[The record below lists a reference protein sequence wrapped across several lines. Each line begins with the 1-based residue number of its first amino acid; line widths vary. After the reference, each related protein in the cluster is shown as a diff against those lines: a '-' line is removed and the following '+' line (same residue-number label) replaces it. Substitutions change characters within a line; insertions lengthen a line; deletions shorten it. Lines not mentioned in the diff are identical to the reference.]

1 MHLFKV
7 IFAVFFI
14 ASARSDEYLIEY
26 LVFKNLQFTT
36 DEVFTLKELSISPSS
51 VISLKK
57 DTNEIVIRNLDESF
71 NSKNES
77 LDSIGEIIYEEKEE
91 ETLTQEP
98 LANPNPQLWFNE
110 NKSLTKLE
118 TFKRRIERRSG
129 YELIDSG
136 SWVQGV
142 FDSNSSKFVNV
153 ISNELNLYI
162 KTYKERYL
170 HLDVL
175 GMLDSQTIE
184 LSENANGIKEIKRKG
199 YTALLNETDVKDVN
213 ISFDIDTLFEGD
225 IKTIEQYP
233 LDEIISKSSATLI
246 IDEDRRV
253 FNEQVHY
260 FDHPQF
266 CLLYTSPSPR
276 DRIASR
282 MPSSA

>member
-1 MHLFKV
+1 MHLFKI

-26 LVFKNLQFTT
+26 VVFKNLQFTT

-77 LDSIGEIIYEEKEE
+77 LDSLGEIIYEEKEE
-91 ETLTQEP
+91 ETLTKEP
-98 LANPNPQLWFNE
+98 LPIPNPQLWFNE

-118 TFKRRIERRSG
+118 TFKRRIERRSD

-184 LSENANGIKEIKRKG
+184 LSENANGIKEIKRKA

-213 ISFDIDTLFEGD
+213 ISIDIDTLFEGD

-266 CLLYTSPSPR
+266 GIMIYLKKLSGF
-276 DRIASR
+276 
-282 MPSSA
+282 

>member
-1 MHLFKV
+1 MHLFKI

-14 ASARSDEYLIEY
+14 TSARSDEYLIEY
-26 LVFKNLQFTT
+26 VVFKNLQFTT

-77 LDSIGEIIYEEKEE
+77 LDSIGEIIYEEKEG
-91 ETLTQEP
+91 ETLSQEP
-98 LANPNPQLWFNE
+98 SANPNPQLWFNE

-118 TFKRRIERRSG
+118 TFKRRIERRSD

-142 FDSNSSKFVNV
+142 FDINSSKFVNV

-184 LSENANGIKEIKRKG
+184 LSENANGIKEIKRKA

-213 ISFDIDTLFEGD
+213 ISIDINTLFEGD

-266 CLLYTSPSPR
+266 GIMIYLKKLSGF
-276 DRIASR
+276 
-282 MPSSA
+282 

>member
-26 LVFKNLQFTT
+26 VVFKNLQFTT

-77 LDSIGEIIYEEKEE
+77 LDSIGEIIYEEKEG
-91 ETLTQEP
+91 ETLSQEP
-98 LANPNPQLWFNE
+98 SANPNPQLWFNE

-118 TFKRRIERRSG
+118 TFKRRIERRSD

-184 LSENANGIKEIKRKG
+184 LSENVNGIKEIKRKG
-199 YTALLNETDVKDVN
+199 YTALLNQTDVKDVN
-213 ISFDIDTLFEGD
+213 ISIDINTLFKGD

-266 CLLYTSPSPR
+266 GIMIYLKKISGF
-276 DRIASR
+276 
-282 MPSSA
+282 

>member
-26 LVFKNLQFTT
+26 VVFKNLQFTT

-98 LANPNPQLWFNE
+98 LPNPNPQLWFNE

-118 TFKRRIERRSG
+118 TFKRRIERRSD

-153 ISNELNLYI
+153 IANELNLYI

-184 LSENANGIKEIKRKG
+184 LSENVNGIKEIKRKG
-199 YTALLNETDVKDVN
+199 YTALLNQTDVKDVN
-213 ISFDIDTLFEGD
+213 ISIDINTLFEGD

-266 CLLYTSPSPR
+266 GIMIYLKKLSGF
-276 DRIASR
+276 
-282 MPSSA
+282 

>member
-7 IFAVFFI
+7 IFTVFFI
-14 ASARSDEYLIEY
+14 TTARSDEYLIEY
-26 LVFKNLQFTT
+26 VVFKNLQFTT
-36 DEVFTLKELSISPSS
+36 DEVFTLKELSINPSS

-57 DTNEIVIRNLDESF
+57 DSNEIVIRNLDESF

-77 LDSIGEIIYEEKEE
+77 LDSIGEIIYEEKEG

-98 LANPNPQLWFNE
+98 LPNPNPQLWFNE

-118 TFKRRIERRSG
+118 TFKRRIERRSD

-153 ISNELNLYI
+153 VANELNLYI

-170 HLDVL
+170 HLDVM

-184 LSENANGIKEIKRKG
+184 LSENVNGIKEIKRKA

-213 ISFDIDTLFEGD
+213 ISIDIDTLFQGD
-225 IKTIEQYP
+225 IKIIEQNP
-233 LDEIISKSSATLI
+233 LDEIISKSSATLV

-253 FNEQVHY
+253 LNDQVHY

-266 CLLYTSPSPR
+266 GIMIYLKKLSGF
-276 DRIASR
+276 
-282 MPSSA
+282 

>member
-26 LVFKNLQFTT
+26 VVFKNLQFTT
-36 DEVFTLKELSISPSS
+36 DEVFTPKELSISPSS

-77 LDSIGEIIYEEKEE
+77 LDSIGEIIYEEKEG
-91 ETLTQEP
+91 ETLSQEP
-98 LANPNPQLWFNE
+98 SANPNPQLWFNE

-118 TFKRRIERRSG
+118 TFKRRIERRSD

-184 LSENANGIKEIKRKG
+184 LSENVNGIKEIKRKG

-213 ISFDIDTLFEGD
+213 ISIDINTLFEGD

-266 CLLYTSPSPR
+266 GIMIYLKKLSGF
-276 DRIASR
+276 
-282 MPSSA
+282 

>member
-1 MHLFKV
+1 MNLFKF
-7 IFAVFFI
+7 IFIFFFI
-14 ASARSDEYLIEY
+14 TTARCDEFLIEY
-26 LVFKNLQFTT
+26 VVFKNLQFTT
-36 DEVFTLKELSISPSS
+36 DEVFTLKELSINPSS

-57 DTNEIVIRNLDESF
+57 DSNEIVIRNLDESF

-77 LDSIGEIIYEEKEE
+77 LDSIGEIIYKEKEG

-98 LANPNPQLWFNE
+98 VANPNPQLWFNE

-118 TFKRRIERRSG
+118 TFKRRIERRSD

-136 SWVQGV
+136 SWIQGV

-153 ISNELNLYI
+153 IANELNLYI

-170 HLDVL
+170 HLDVV

-184 LSENANGIKEIKRKG
+184 LSENANGIKEIKRKA

-213 ISFDIDTLFEGD
+213 ISIDIDTLFEGD
-225 IKTIEQYP
+225 IRTIEQYP

-266 CLLYTSPSPR
+266 GIMIYLKKLSGF
-276 DRIASR
+276 
-282 MPSSA
+282 

>member
-1 MHLFKV
+1 MHLFKI

-14 ASARSDEYLIEY
+14 TSARSDEYLIEY
-26 LVFKNLQFTT
+26 VVFKNLQFTT

-77 LDSIGEIIYEEKEE
+77 LDSIGEIIYEEKEG
-91 ETLTQEP
+91 ETLSQEP
-98 LANPNPQLWFNE
+98 SANPNPQLWFNE

-118 TFKRRIERRSG
+118 TFKRRIERRSD

-184 LSENANGIKEIKRKG
+184 LSENANGIKEIKRKA

-213 ISFDIDTLFEGD
+213 ISIDIDTLFEGD
-225 IKTIEQYP
+225 IRTIEQYP

-266 CLLYTSPSPR
+266 GIMIYLKKLSGF
-276 DRIASR
+276 
-282 MPSSA
+282 

>member
-14 ASARSDEYLIEY
+14 TSARSDEYLIEY
-26 LVFKNLQFTT
+26 VVFKNLQFTT

-57 DTNEIVIRNLDESF
+57 DANKIVIRNLDESF

-77 LDSIGEIIYEEKEE
+77 LDSIGEIIYEEKEG
-91 ETLTQEP
+91 ETLSQEP
-98 LANPNPQLWFNE
+98 SANPNPQLWFNE

-118 TFKRRIERRSG
+118 TFKRRIERRSD

-184 LSENANGIKEIKRKG
+184 LSENPNGIKEIKRKA

-213 ISFDIDTLFEGD
+213 ISIDIDTLFEGD

-266 CLLYTSPSPR
+266 GIMIYLKKLSGF
-276 DRIASR
+276 
-282 MPSSA
+282 

>member
-14 ASARSDEYLIEY
+14 TSVRSNEYLIEY
-26 LVFKNLQFTT
+26 VVFKNLQFST

-77 LDSIGEIIYEEKEE
+77 LDSIGEIIYEEKEG
-91 ETLTQEP
+91 ETLSQEP
-98 LANPNPQLWFNE
+98 SANPNPQLWFNE

-118 TFKRRIERRSG
+118 TFKRRIERRSD

-153 ISNELNLYI
+153 IANELNLYI

-184 LSENANGIKEIKRKG
+184 LSENANGIKEIKRKA

-213 ISFDIDTLFEGD
+213 ISIDIDTLFEGD

-266 CLLYTSPSPR
+266 GIMIYLKKLSGF
-276 DRIASR
+276 
-282 MPSSA
+282 

>member
-14 ASARSDEYLIEY
+14 ASARCDEYLIEY
-26 LVFKNLQFTT
+26 VVFKNLQFTT

-77 LDSIGEIIYEEKEE
+77 LDSIGEIIYEEKEG
-91 ETLTQEP
+91 ETLTKEP

-118 TFKRRIERRSG
+118 TFKRRIERRSD

-184 LSENANGIKEIKRKG
+184 LSENANGIKEIKRKA

-213 ISFDIDTLFEGD
+213 ISIDIDTLFEGD

-266 CLLYTSPSPR
+266 GIMIYLKKLSGF
-276 DRIASR
+276 
-282 MPSSA
+282 

>member
-1 MHLFKV
+1 MHLFKI

-14 ASARSDEYLIEY
+14 TSVRSDEYLIEY
-26 LVFKNLQFTT
+26 VVFKNLQFTT

-77 LDSIGEIIYEEKEE
+77 LDSIGEIIYEEKEG
-91 ETLTQEP
+91 ETLSQEP
-98 LANPNPQLWFNE
+98 SANPNPQLWFNE

-118 TFKRRIERRSG
+118 TFKRRIERRSD

-184 LSENANGIKEIKRKG
+184 LSENANGIKEIKRKA

-213 ISFDIDTLFEGD
+213 ISIDINTLFEGD

-266 CLLYTSPSPR
+266 GIMIYLKKISGF
-276 DRIASR
+276 
-282 MPSSA
+282 

>member
-14 ASARSDEYLIEY
+14 TSARSDEYLIEY
-26 LVFKNLQFTT
+26 VVFKNLQFTT

-77 LDSIGEIIYEEKEE
+77 LDSIGEIIYEEKEG

-98 LANPNPQLWFNE
+98 VANPNPQLWFNE

-118 TFKRRIERRSG
+118 TFKRRIERRSD
-129 YELIDSG
+129 YELIDAG
-136 SWVQGV
+136 SWIQGV

-153 ISNELNLYI
+153 IANELNLYI

-213 ISFDIDTLFEGD
+213 ISIDINTLFEGD

-266 CLLYTSPSPR
+266 GIMIYLKQISGF
-276 DRIASR
+276 
-282 MPSSA
+282 

>member
-26 LVFKNLQFTT
+26 VVFKNLQFTT

-77 LDSIGEIIYEEKEE
+77 LDSIGEIIYEEKEG
-91 ETLTQEP
+91 ETLSQEP
-98 LANPNPQLWFNE
+98 SANPNPQLWFNE

-118 TFKRRIERRSG
+118 TFKRRIERRSD

-184 LSENANGIKEIKRKG
+184 LSENANGIKEIKRKA

-213 ISFDIDTLFEGD
+213 ISIDIDTLFEGD

-266 CLLYTSPSPR
+266 GIMIYLKKLSGF
-276 DRIASR
+276 
-282 MPSSA
+282 

>member
-26 LVFKNLQFTT
+26 VVFKNLQFTT

-77 LDSIGEIIYEEKEE
+77 LDSIGEIIYEEKEG
-91 ETLTQEP
+91 ETLSQEP
-98 LANPNPQLWFNE
+98 SANPNPQLWFNE

-118 TFKRRIERRSG
+118 TFKRRIERRSD

-184 LSENANGIKEIKRKG
+184 LSENANGIKEIKRKA

-213 ISFDIDTLFEGD
+213 ISIDINTLFEGD

-266 CLLYTSPSPR
+266 GIMIYLKKLSGF
-276 DRIASR
+276 
-282 MPSSA
+282 

>member
-26 LVFKNLQFTT
+26 VVFKNLQFTT

-98 LANPNPQLWFNE
+98 LPNPNPQLWFNE

-118 TFKRRIERRSG
+118 TFKRRIERRSD

-199 YTALLNETDVKDVN
+199 YTALLNQTDVQDVN
-213 ISFDIDTLFEGD
+213 ISIDINTLFKGD

-253 FNEQVHY
+253 FNDQVHY

-266 CLLYTSPSPR
+266 GIMIYLKKLSGF
-276 DRIASR
+276 
-282 MPSSA
+282 

>member
-26 LVFKNLQFTT
+26 VVFKNLQFTT

-77 LDSIGEIIYEEKEE
+77 LDSIGEIIYEEKEGETSTE
-91 ETLTQEP
+91 EP
-98 LANPNPQLWFNE
+98 SANPNPQLWFNE

-118 TFKRRIERRSG
+118 TFKRRIERRSD

-184 LSENANGIKEIKRKG
+184 LSENVNGIKEIKRKG

-213 ISFDIDTLFEGD
+213 ISIDIDTLLEGD

-253 FNEQVHY
+253 FNDQVHY

-266 CLLYTSPSPR
+266 GIMIYLKKLSGF
-276 DRIASR
+276 
-282 MPSSA
+282 

>member
-7 IFAVFFI
+7 IFVVFFI
-14 ASARSDEYLIEY
+14 TSARSDEYLIEY
-26 LVFKNLQFTT
+26 VVFKNLQFTT

-91 ETLTQEP
+91 ETLSQEP
-98 LANPNPQLWFNE
+98 SANPNPQLWFNE

-118 TFKRRIERRSG
+118 TFKRRIERRSD

-175 GMLDSQTIE
+175 GMLDSQIIE

-199 YTALLNETDVKDVN
+199 YTALLNQTDVKDVN
-213 ISFDIDTLFEGD
+213 INIDINTLFEGD

-266 CLLYTSPSPR
+266 GIMIYLKKLSGF
-276 DRIASR
+276 
-282 MPSSA
+282 

>member
-14 ASARSDEYLIEY
+14 TSARSDEYLIEY
-26 LVFKNLQFTT
+26 VVFKNLQFTT

-77 LDSIGEIIYEEKEE
+77 LDSIGEIIYEEKEG
-91 ETLTQEP
+91 ETLSQEP
-98 LANPNPQLWFNE
+98 SANPNPQLWFNE

-118 TFKRRIERRSG
+118 TFKRRIERRSD

-142 FDSNSSKFVNV
+142 FDSSSSKFVNV

-184 LSENANGIKEIKRKG
+184 LSENVNGIKEIKRKG

-213 ISFDIDTLFEGD
+213 ISIDIDTLFEGD

-253 FNEQVHY
+253 FNDQVHY

-266 CLLYTSPSPR
+266 GIMIYLKKLSGF
-276 DRIASR
+276 
-282 MPSSA
+282 

>member
-7 IFAVFFI
+7 IFTVFFI
-14 ASARSDEYLIEY
+14 TTARSDEYLIEY
-26 LVFKNLQFTT
+26 VVFKNLQFTT
-36 DEVFTLKELSISPSS
+36 DEVFTLKELSINPSS

-57 DTNEIVIRNLDESF
+57 GSNEIVIRNLDESF

-77 LDSIGEIIYEEKEE
+77 LDSIGEIIYEEKEGE
-91 ETLTQEP
+91 ILTQEP
-98 LANPNPQLWFNE
+98 LPNPNPQLWFNE

-118 TFKRRIERRSG
+118 TFKRRIERRSD

-136 SWVQGV
+136 SWIQGV

-184 LSENANGIKEIKRKG
+184 LSENVNGIKEIKRKG

-213 ISFDIDTLFEGD
+213 ISIDINTLFEGD

-266 CLLYTSPSPR
+266 GIMIYLKKLSGF
-276 DRIASR
+276 
-282 MPSSA
+282 

>member
-14 ASARSDEYLIEY
+14 SFVRSDEYLIEY
-26 LVFKNLQFTT
+26 VVFKNLQFTT
-36 DEVFTLKELSISPSS
+36 DEVFTLKELSINPAS

-57 DTNEIVIRNLDESF
+57 ASNEIVIRNLDESF
-71 NSKNES
+71 NSKSES
-77 LDSIGEIIYEEKEE
+77 LDSLDEIIYEDKEDQ
-91 ETLTQEP
+91 TLNQEP
-98 LANPNPQLWFNE
+98 LTNPNPQLWFNE

-118 TFKRRIERRSG
+118 TFKRRIERRSD

-142 FDSNSSKFVNV
+142 FDSNTSKFVNV

-184 LSENANGIKEIKRKG
+184 LSENANGIKEIKRKA

-213 ISFDIDTLFEGD
+213 ISIDIDTLFEGD

-266 CLLYTSPSPR
+266 GIMIYLKKLSGF
-276 DRIASR
+276 
-282 MPSSA
+282 

>member
-14 ASARSDEYLIEY
+14 TSARSDEYLIEY
-26 LVFKNLQFTT
+26 VVFKNLQFTT

-57 DTNEIVIRNLDESF
+57 DANEIVIRNLDESF

-77 LDSIGEIIYEEKEE
+77 LDSIGEIIYEEKEG

-98 LANPNPQLWFNE
+98 SANPNPQLWFNE

-118 TFKRRIERRSG
+118 TFKRRIERRSD

-184 LSENANGIKEIKRKG
+184 LSENVNGIKEIKRKG

-213 ISFDIDTLFEGD
+213 ISIDINTLFEGD

-266 CLLYTSPSPR
+266 GIMIYLKKLSGF
-276 DRIASR
+276 
-282 MPSSA
+282 

>member
-7 IFAVFFI
+7 IFTVFFI
-14 ASARSDEYLIEY
+14 TTARSDEYLIEY
-26 LVFKNLQFTT
+26 VVFKNLQFTT
-36 DEVFTLKELSISPSS
+36 DEVFTLKELSINPSS

-57 DTNEIVIRNLDESF
+57 DSNEIVIRNLDESF

-77 LDSIGEIIYEEKEE
+77 LDSIGEIIYEEKEG

-98 LANPNPQLWFNE
+98 LPNPNPQLWFNE

-118 TFKRRIERRSG
+118 TFKRRIERRSD

-153 ISNELNLYI
+153 VANELNLYI

-170 HLDVL
+170 HLDVM

-184 LSENANGIKEIKRKG
+184 LSENANGIKEIKRKA
-199 YTALLNETDVKDVN
+199 YTALLNETDVKDIN
-213 ISFDIDTLFEGD
+213 INIDIDTLFEGD
-225 IKTIEQYP
+225 IETVEQYP

-266 CLLYTSPSPR
+266 GIMIYLKKLSGF
-276 DRIASR
+276 
-282 MPSSA
+282 

>member
-1 MHLFKV
+1 MRLFKV

-14 ASARSDEYLIEY
+14 TSVRSDEYLIEY
-26 LVFKNLQFTT
+26 VVFKNLQFTT
-36 DEVFTLKELSISPSS
+36 DEVFTLKELSISPTS

-77 LDSIGEIIYEEKEE
+77 LDSIGEIIYEEKEQ
-91 ETLTQEP
+91 ETLAQEP

-118 TFKRRIERRSG
+118 TFKRRIERRSD

-175 GMLDSQTIE
+175 GMLDSQIIE
-184 LSENANGIKEIKRKG
+184 LSENANGIKEIKRKA

-213 ISFDIDTLFEGD
+213 ISIDIDTLFEGD

-266 CLLYTSPSPR
+266 GIMIYLKKLSGF
-276 DRIASR
+276 
-282 MPSSA
+282 

>member
-1 MHLFKV
+1 MHLFKI

-14 ASARSDEYLIEY
+14 TSARSDEYLIEY
-26 LVFKNLQFTT
+26 VVFKNLQFTT

-77 LDSIGEIIYEEKEE
+77 LDSIGEIIYEEKEGE
-91 ETLTQEP
+91 ALTQEP
-98 LANPNPQLWFNE
+98 VANPNPQLWFNE

-118 TFKRRIERRSG
+118 TFKRRIERRSD

-184 LSENANGIKEIKRKG
+184 LSENANGIKEIKRKA

-213 ISFDIDTLFEGD
+213 ISIDIDTLFQGD
-225 IKTIEQYP
+225 IKIIEQNP
-233 LDEIISKSSATLI
+233 LDEIVSKSSATLV

-253 FNEQVHY
+253 FNDQVHY

-266 CLLYTSPSPR
+266 GIMIYLKKLSGF
-276 DRIASR
+276 
-282 MPSSA
+282 

>member
-14 ASARSDEYLIEY
+14 TSARSDEYLIEY
-26 LVFKNLQFTT
+26 VVFKNLQFTT

-57 DTNEIVIRNLDESF
+57 DANEIVIRNLDESF

-77 LDSIGEIIYEEKEE
+77 LDSIGEIIYEEKEG
-91 ETLTQEP
+91 ETLSQEP
-98 LANPNPQLWFNE
+98 SANPNPQLWFNE

-118 TFKRRIERRSG
+118 TFKRRIERRSD

-184 LSENANGIKEIKRKG
+184 LSENANGIKEIKRKA

-213 ISFDIDTLFEGD
+213 IRIDIDSLFKGD

-266 CLLYTSPSPR
+266 GIMIYLKKISGF
-276 DRIASR
+276 
-282 MPSSA
+282 

>member
-14 ASARSDEYLIEY
+14 TSARSDEYLIEY
-26 LVFKNLQFTT
+26 VVFKNLQFTT
-36 DEVFTLKELSISPSS
+36 DEVFTLKELSINPSS

-57 DTNEIVIRNLDESF
+57 DSNEIVIRNLDESF

-91 ETLTQEP
+91 ETLTKEP
-98 LANPNPQLWFNE
+98 LSIPNPQLWFNE

-118 TFKRRIERRSG
+118 TFKRRIERRSD

-184 LSENANGIKEIKRKG
+184 LSENGNGIKEIKRKA

-213 ISFDIDTLFEGD
+213 ISIDIDTLFEGD
-225 IKTIEQYP
+225 IKTI
-233 LDEIISKSSATLI
+233 
-246 IDEDRRV
+246 
-253 FNEQVHY
+253 
-260 FDHPQF
+260 
-266 CLLYTSPSPR
+266 
-276 DRIASR
+276 
-282 MPSSA
+282 

>member
-1 MHLFKV
+1 M
-7 IFAVFFI
+7 
-14 ASARSDEYLIEY
+14 
-26 LVFKNLQFTT
+26 
-36 DEVFTLKELSISPSS
+36 
-51 VISLKK
+51 
-57 DTNEIVIRNLDESF
+57 
-71 NSKNES
+71 
-77 LDSIGEIIYEEKEE
+77 DSIGEIIYEEKEE

-98 LANPNPQLWFNE
+98 LPNPNPQLWFNE

-118 TFKRRIERRSG
+118 TFKRRIERRSD

-175 GMLDSQTIE
+175 GMLDSQIIE

-199 YTALLNETDVKDVN
+199 YTALLNQTDVKDVN
-213 ISFDIDTLFEGD
+213 ISIDINTLFKGD

-266 CLLYTSPSPR
+266 GIMIYLKKL
-276 DRIASR
+276 SR
-282 MPSSA
+282 F

>member
-14 ASARSDEYLIEY
+14 TSARSDEYLIEY
-26 LVFKNLQFTT
+26 VVFKNLQFTT

-77 LDSIGEIIYEEKEE
+77 LDSIGEIIYEEKEG
-91 ETLTQEP
+91 ETLSQEP
-98 LANPNPQLWFNE
+98 SANPNPQLWFNE

-118 TFKRRIERRSG
+118 TFKRRIERRSD

-184 LSENANGIKEIKRKG
+184 LSENANGIKEIKRKA

-213 ISFDIDTLFEGD
+213 ISIDINTLFEGD

-260 FDHPQF
+260 FDHPKF
-266 CLLYTSPSPR
+266 GIMIYLKKLSGF
-276 DRIASR
+276 
-282 MPSSA
+282 

>member
-26 LVFKNLQFTT
+26 VVFKNLQFTT

-77 LDSIGEIIYEEKEE
+77 LDSIGEIIYEEKEG
-91 ETLTQEP
+91 ETLSQEP
-98 LANPNPQLWFNE
+98 SANPNPQLWFNE

-118 TFKRRIERRSG
+118 TFKRRIERRSD

-184 LSENANGIKEIKRKG
+184 LSENVNGIKEIKRKG

-213 ISFDIDTLFEGD
+213 ISIDIDTLFEGD

-233 LDEIISKSSATLI
+233 LDEIIIKSSATLI

-266 CLLYTSPSPR
+266 GIMIYLKKISGF
-276 DRIASR
+276 
-282 MPSSA
+282 

>member
-7 IFAVFFI
+7 IFTVFFI

-26 LVFKNLQFTT
+26 VVFKNLQFTT

-77 LDSIGEIIYEEKEE
+77 LDSIGEIIYEEKEG

-98 LANPNPQLWFNE
+98 VANPNPQLWFNE

-118 TFKRRIERRSG
+118 TFKRRIERRSD

-136 SWVQGV
+136 SWIQGV

-184 LSENANGIKEIKRKG
+184 LSENANGIKEIKRKA

-213 ISFDIDTLFEGD
+213 ISIDIDTLFEGD

-266 CLLYTSPSPR
+266 GIMIYLKKLSGF
-276 DRIASR
+276 
-282 MPSSA
+282 

>member
-1 MHLFKV
+1 MHLFKI

-14 ASARSDEYLIEY
+14 TSARSDEYLIEY
-26 LVFKNLQFTT
+26 VVFKNLQFTT

-77 LDSIGEIIYEEKEE
+77 LDSIGEIIYEEKEG
-91 ETLTQEP
+91 ETLTKEP
-98 LANPNPQLWFNE
+98 VANPNPQLWFNE

-118 TFKRRIERRSG
+118 TFKRRIERRSN

-136 SWVQGV
+136 SWIQGV
-142 FDSNSSKFVNV
+142 FGSNSSKFVNV
-153 ISNELNLYI
+153 IANELNLYI

-184 LSENANGIKEIKRKG
+184 LSENANGIKEIKRKA

-213 ISFDIDTLFEGD
+213 ISIDIDTLFEGD

-253 FNEQVHY
+253 FNDQVHY

-266 CLLYTSPSPR
+266 GIMIYLKKLSGF
-276 DRIASR
+276 
-282 MPSSA
+282 

>member
-14 ASARSDEYLIEY
+14 TSARSDEYLIEY
-26 LVFKNLQFTT
+26 VVFKNLQFTT

-71 NSKNES
+71 NSKNKS
-77 LDSIGEIIYEEKEE
+77 LDSIGEIIYEEKEG
-91 ETLTQEP
+91 ETLSQEP
-98 LANPNPQLWFNE
+98 SANPNPQLWFNE

-118 TFKRRIERRSG
+118 TFKRRIERRSD

-153 ISNELNLYI
+153 IANELNLYI

-184 LSENANGIKEIKRKG
+184 LSENANGIKEIKRKA

-213 ISFDIDTLFEGD
+213 ISIDIDTLFEGD

-266 CLLYTSPSPR
+266 GIMIYLKKLSGF
-276 DRIASR
+276 
-282 MPSSA
+282 

>member
-1 MHLFKV
+1 MHLFKI

-14 ASARSDEYLIEY
+14 TSARSDEYLIEY
-26 LVFKNLQFTT
+26 VVFKNLQFTT

-77 LDSIGEIIYEEKEE
+77 LDSIGEIIYEEKEG
-91 ETLTQEP
+91 ETLSQEP
-98 LANPNPQLWFNE
+98 SANPNPQLWFNE

-118 TFKRRIERRSG
+118 TFKRRIERRSD

-184 LSENANGIKEIKRKG
+184 LSENANGIKEIKRKA

-213 ISFDIDTLFEGD
+213 ISIDIDTLFEGD

-266 CLLYTSPSPR
+266 GIMIYLKKISGF
-276 DRIASR
+276 
-282 MPSSA
+282 

>member
-14 ASARSDEYLIEY
+14 TSARSDEYLIEY
-26 LVFKNLQFTT
+26 VVFKNLQFTT

-57 DTNEIVIRNLDESF
+57 DTNEIVIRNLDKSF

-77 LDSIGEIIYEEKEE
+77 LDSIGEIIYEEKEG
-91 ETLTQEP
+91 ETLSQEP
-98 LANPNPQLWFNE
+98 SANPNPQLWFNE

-118 TFKRRIERRSG
+118 TFKRRIERRSD

-184 LSENANGIKEIKRKG
+184 LSENANGIKEIKRKA

-213 ISFDIDTLFEGD
+213 ISIDIDTLFEGD

-266 CLLYTSPSPR
+266 GIMIYLKKISGF
-276 DRIASR
+276 
-282 MPSSA
+282 